1 METPKKQSFNEI
13 IQGETPVLVDFFA
26 EWCGPCKQMSPV
38 LKDFATRMG
47 DRVRILKI
55 DVDKS
60 PTTASSYR
68 VQGVPTFIL
77 FKRGEVLWRQ
87 SGTVSRQILE
97 QVVNKANKNEE

>member
-60 PTTASSYR
+60 PAVASSYR

-77 FKRGEVLWRQ
+77 FKKGQVLWRQ
-87 SGTVSRQILE
+87 SGTVSPQILE
-97 QVVNKANKNEE
+97 QVVNKANSTR

>member
-60 PTTASSYR
+60 PAAASSYR

>member
-60 PTTASSYR
+60 PAAASSYR

-77 FKRGEVLWRQ
+77 FKKGQVLWRQ
-87 SGTVSRQILE
+87 SGTVSPQILE
-97 QVVNKANKNEE
+97 QVVNKANRSVD

>member
-60 PTTASSYR
+60 PAAASSYR

-87 SGTVSRQILE
+87 SGMVSPQILE